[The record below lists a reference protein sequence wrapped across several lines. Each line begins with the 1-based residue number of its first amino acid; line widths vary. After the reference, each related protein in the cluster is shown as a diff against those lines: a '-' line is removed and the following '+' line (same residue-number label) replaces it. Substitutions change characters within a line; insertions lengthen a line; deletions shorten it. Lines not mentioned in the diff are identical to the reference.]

1 MRLSFL
7 ILALISFPVMACP
20 NLVGVYKICHSSTN
34 QESVTSISIEQKIVN
49 KYNQYIITTHDSEGK
64 NARIEKYTA
73 DGKTKIATDT
83 DADTGISMSTRT
95 LTTCKDN
102 ILNIKMDA
110 TLDGQ
115 AFANITIKASKE
127 NNQLIQ
133 IFSGISM
140 GEAVNDTIACE

>member
-1 MRLSFL
+1 MRLSL
-7 ILALISFPVMACP
+7 LVLAFITFPAFACP
-20 NLVGVYKICHSSTN
+20 NLVGMYKICHSSTN
-34 QESVTSISIEQKIVN
+34 PESITSISVEQKIVN

-64 NARIEKYTA
+64 NARVEKYTA
-73 DGKTKIATDT
+73 DGKTKVATDT
-83 DADTGISMSTRT
+83 DSDTGISMSTRT
-95 LTTCKDN
+95 VTTCRDN

-115 AFANITIKASKE
+115 AFANITIKASKQ

-140 GEAVNDTIACE
+140 GEAVNDTIICE